1 MRRSSEPHTFDE
13 RLNAEKARIEA
24 ALEGTDPGPQRDL
37 LELKLRQVETA
48 LHRCQN
54 DRRVLPSGSAG
65 CTSPR

>member
-48 LHRCQN
+48 LHIDGWVSPKGLQ
-54 DRRVLPSGSAG
+54 LPKLTLG
-65 CTSPR
+65 